1 MNTNE
6 YNKLYSKSATI
17 VIRNTRVG
25 SLYYITEIK
34 ENKKK
39 PTHVFRM
46 QLWQQV
52 T

>member
-1 MNTNE
+1 MNANE
-6 YNKLYSKSATI
+6 YNKLYSKSAII

-25 SLYYITEIK
+25 SLYYIPVIK

-46 QLWQQV
+46 QL
-52 T
+52 